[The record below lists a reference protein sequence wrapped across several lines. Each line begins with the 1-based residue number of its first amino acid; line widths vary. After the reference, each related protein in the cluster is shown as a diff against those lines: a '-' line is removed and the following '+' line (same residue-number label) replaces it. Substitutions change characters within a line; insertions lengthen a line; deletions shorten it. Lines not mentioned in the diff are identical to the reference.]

1 MTTTVKSQQ
10 EFYTLIKDEVMS
22 RSPDFRDFSPG
33 SMLDA
38 ISGAISMLG
47 NELAE
52 LIVSEF
58 TKTFFSM
65 AEGDDLEVLA
75 VDHFGDSFAKPD
87 AVKATGLVTFSR
99 PNNSA
104 GDVTINAGTVVKTV
118 KNSAGEEIRF
128 VTDETVLLTGTSIS
142 VGVTAVVAG
151 SAGNVMD
158 GKLTVIESALS
169 DPSVTVT
176 NAADMAGGADEFD
189 DAEYLAFIRAK
200 ILALAGA
207 TEAAV
212 EGAAKAVA
220 GVGFAKLTTLER
232 IVIDFDL
239 ETMDILADAIYFRIP
254 YPVIYV
260 ADENGNSSQALIDAV
275 KAAIHF
281 VRACGVKVEV
291 KGAVAYE
298 VDWTATVT
306 LNPAGP
312 NFAEFE
318 SDLTKVKE
326 TMADYITNL
335 AIGAG
340 FVRATANAYIL
351 SIWGPSGTG
360 DLTDFSSSVP
370 VGDVAGATGQKL
382 VPGEMEIV

>member
-10 EFYTLIKDEVMS
+10 ELYQVFKDEVVS
-22 RSPDFRDFSPG
+22 LAPDFADFSPG
-33 SMLDA
+33 ALFDIIAGATSM
-38 ISGAISMLG
+38 IG

-52 LIVSEF
+52 LIVAEF
-58 TKTFFSM
+58 SKTFFGL
-65 AEGDDLEVLA
+65 AEGDDLEKLA

-87 AVKATGLVTFSR
+87 AVKASGVVTFSR

-104 GDVTINAGTVVKTV
+104 GNITIPEGTVVKTI

-128 VTDETVLLTGTSIS
+128 STDEDVIITGTSITAD
-142 VGVTAVVAG
+142 VTAAVAG
-151 SAGNVMD
+151 SSGNVMD

-169 DPSVTVT
+169 DPSITVS
-176 NAADMAGGADEFD
+176 NSADMAGGADEFD
-189 DAEYLAFIRAK
+189 DAEYLAFIKSK

-220 GVGFAKLTTLER
+220 GVGFAKLTTIER
-232 IVIDFDL
+232 VVIDYDI
-239 ETMDILADAIYFRIP
+239 ETMGILEDAIYFRIP

-281 VRACGVKVEV
+281 VRACGVKVDV

-298 VDWTATVT
+298 VDWTSTIT

-312 NFAEFE
+312 NYAEFL
-318 SDLTKVKE
+318 SDISKITD
-326 TMADYITNL
+326 TMKAYIDSL
-335 AIGAG
+335 AIGSG
-340 FVRATANAYIL
+340 FVRAAANAYIL
-351 SIWGPSGTG
+351 SIWGPAGT
-360 DLTDFSSSVP
+360 DDITAFSSSVP
-370 VGDVAGATGQKL
+370 AGDVAGATGQKL